1 MGRKLRVT
9 GGFLKEKVCLKYFE
23 FETLK
28 QGLFRHIQHRKFPL
42 LTRWRHNSMATTSDI
57 RNGMVIEHKGRMMK
71 IISFLHVK
79 PGKGG
84 AFVRTKLK
92 NVITGQVVDETFRGS
107 AKIKPVRLESKNMQ
121 YLYSDGDN
129 FVFMDMDTFE
139 QLSIPNEVVGDI
151 KAFLK
156 DGMMVKIQSIE
167 GDVIGL
173 EPPVFVELEV
183 TDTEPGVRGNTA
195 TGATKPAKLE
205 TGHTVTVPLFVNQGE
220 ILKVDTRTGKYVERV
235 K

>member
-1 MGRKLRVT
+1 
-9 GGFLKEKVCLKYFE
+9 
-23 FETLK
+23 
-28 QGLFRHIQHRKFPL
+28 
-42 LTRWRHNSMATTSDI
+42 
-57 RNGMVIEHKGRMMK
+57 
-71 IISFLHVK
+71 
-79 PGKGG
+79 
-84 AFVRTKLK
+84 
-92 NVITGQVVDETFRGS
+92 
-107 AKIKPVRLESKNMQ
+107 MQ

>member
-1 MGRKLRVT
+1 
-9 GGFLKEKVCLKYFE
+9 
-23 FETLK
+23 
-28 QGLFRHIQHRKFPL
+28 
-42 LTRWRHNSMATTSDI
+42 
-57 RNGMVIEHKGRMMK
+57 MK

>member
-1 MGRKLRVT
+1 
-9 GGFLKEKVCLKYFE
+9 
-23 FETLK
+23 
-28 QGLFRHIQHRKFPL
+28 
-42 LTRWRHNSMATTSDI
+42 MATTSDI
-57 RNGMVIEHKGRMMK
+57 RNGMVIEHKGRRMK

-92 NVITGQVVDETFRGS
+92 NVVTGQVVDETFRGG
-107 AKIKPVRLESKNMQ
+107 AKIKEGRLQAKNMQ
-121 YLYSDGDN
+121 YLYSDSDS

-139 QLSIPNEVVGDI
+139 QLSIPDDVVGDV

-156 DGMMVKIQSIE
+156 DGIMVKIQSIE

-195 TGATKPAKLE
+195 TGATKPATLE
-205 TGHTVTVPLFVNQGE
+205 TGHTVTVPLFIEQGE
-220 ILKVDTRTGKYVERV
+220 NLKVDTRTGKYVERV